1 MTSSSDILG
10 GLLEDEIFWRDR
22 YDWLKEHGYTLRPGY
37 KPDWVPPWKNTGEP
51 PSMYEEGMSLTVL
64 ISYLP
69 STCPRNN
76 IELGRPGSRRG
87 ARLGWE
93 HSRPQASIAVNTPG

>member
-1 MTSSSDILG
+1 
-10 GLLEDEIFWRDR
+10 
-22 YDWLKEHGYTLRPGY
+22 
-37 KPDWVPPWKNTGEP
+37 
-51 PSMYEEGMSLTVL
+51 MYEEGMSLTVL